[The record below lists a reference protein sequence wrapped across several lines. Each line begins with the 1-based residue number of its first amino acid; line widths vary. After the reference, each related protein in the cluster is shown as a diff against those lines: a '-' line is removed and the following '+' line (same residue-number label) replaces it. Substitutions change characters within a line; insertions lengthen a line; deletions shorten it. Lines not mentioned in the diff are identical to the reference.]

1 MKLFWWP
8 ANAASCRN
16 EVLRSLKAIIKT
28 ENWHPLT
35 SYHMKTILLYECEDK
50 PHPVFWG
57 FDQWSN
63 RLIDCLSKLEYSL
76 KTGFCPNYFM
86 KDINLFES
94 FTHQEISWLAAE
106 VHQLKNYFLIYQP
119 IYPRFWLVA
128 EPSYP
133 KQSLVRYK
141 YPLIPPSMACARIT

>member
-8 ANAASCRN
+8 TNAASCRN
-16 EVLRSLKAIIKT
+16 EVLRNLKALIKI

-35 SYHMKTILLYECEDK
+35 SYHMKTILLYESEDK
-50 PHPVFWG
+50 PHPISWG

-63 RLIDCLSKLEYSL
+63 RLFDCLSKLEFFL
-76 KTGFCPNYFM
+76 TKEFCPNYFM

-94 FTHQEISWLAAE
+94 FSPEEICWLAAK
-106 VHQLKNYFLIYQP
+106 VHQLKNFATYQP
-119 IYPRFWLVA
+119 IYPGFWLAA

-133 KQSLVRYK
+133 KQSLVRCK
-141 YPLIPPSMACARIT
+141 YPLTPPSMACARIT